1 MATDDFDFGFTAVTA
16 EELGALVQPTTPPPV
31 SQPQEPVVSDEM
43 AGELLD
49 KIESLERAIAALK
62 PDSTDELAVLLDEVD
77 ARNAQMRAECKGKL
91 QEVER
96 LILPLLQNLMK
107 NPEKPYIL
115 WANRSERIAAQIDKI
130 TAVTRSYGV

>member
-62 PDSTDELAVLLDEVD
+62 PDSTGELAVLLDEVD